1 MLEDVRSVNGRSK
14 FVFPNTRTKDRG
26 MSDNTVNAALRRLGY
41 EQGEIVGHGFRH
53 MASTLL
59 NECGWSAD
67 AIERQLAHKS
77 QGVRA
82 IYNKAEYMPER
93 RKMMQAWADYL
104 DALRNAPQGEPLPML
119 RGPVG

>member
-1 MLEDVRSVNGRSK
+1 M
-14 FVFPNTRTKDRG
+14 
-26 MSDNTVNAALRRLGY
+26 
-41 EQGEIVGHGFRH
+41 
-53 MASTLL
+53 
-59 NECGWSAD
+59 
-67 AIERQLAHKS
+67 HKS

-82 IYNKAEYMPER
+82 IYNKAEYLPER